1 MRAEAIDVMTV
12 VWVIVGFVA
21 LLALVFVVFFLGMR
35 GKWRFVQNGV
45 RRMNRRFMNPRQL
58 RTAGSPGAYAGVIHH
73 VGRVSGKA
81 YATPVGPF
89 PVEGGF
95 VINLPYGTSPDWVR
109 NVLAAGRATLA
120 VNGATHELVAP
131 EIVAVADIVEQLPAK
146 ERSTLHAFA
155 VRESLLLHHSPT
167 AG

>member
-81 YATPVGPF
+81 FGM
-89 PVEGGF
+89 
-95 VINLPYGTSPDWVR
+95 
-109 NVLAAGRATLA
+109 
-120 VNGATHELVAP
+120 
-131 EIVAVADIVEQLPAK
+131 
-146 ERSTLHAFA
+146 
-155 VRESLLLHHSPT
+155 
-167 AG
+167 